1 MKDKVSILLVCGY
14 GVGSSLLLKMTAEK
28 QMVKYGINAEMKHT
42 SAGEASGFS
51 DWADIIAVNSKLAD
65 IVNERE
71 FPGKHIIKIMN
82 IMNGDE
88 VGSAINNVVQEYYK
102 DAIKR

>member
-1 MKDKVSILLVCGY
+1 MKDKVNILLVCGY

-42 SAGEASGFS
+42 SAGEASGLS
-51 DWADIIAVNSKLAD
+51 DWADIIAVNNKLAD

-82 IMNGDE
+82 IMSGDE
-88 VGSAINNVVQEYYK
+88 VGPAINNVVQEYYK